1 MNLNSWDY
9 YDFGK
14 EIANMGLYELQKVFI
29 REDEAKKELGSMALT
44 ITCAGGDITSVK
56 KDFEYRDACQR
67 IVALKI
73 AKLLTG
79 VK

>member
-14 EIANMGLYELQKVFI
+14 EIANMGIHELQKVFI
-29 REDEAKKELGSMALT
+29 REEEAKKELGNMALKVT
-44 ITCAGGDITSVK
+44 QAGGDMTDIK
-56 KDFEYRDACQR
+56 KDFEYHDACQC

>member
-14 EIANMGLYELQKVFI
+14 EIANMGLHELQKVFI
-29 REDEAKKELGSMALT
+29 REEEAKKELGSMALT
-44 ITCAGGDITSVK
+44 IACAGGDTTSVK
-56 KDFEYRDACQR
+56 KDFEYHDACQC

-73 AKLLTG
+73 AKILTG